1 MQRGR
6 EAGRKRLGS
15 GRGRSDADESIWRFA
30 VRRMFPGDAR
40 RARSIGR
47 RITDARRAG
56 DRDKE
61 LSYRRRAEAMVE
73 QFGPDARREIEVG
86 RREQLRGK
94 RG

>member
-1 MQRGR
+1 M
-6 EAGRKRLGS
+6 
-15 GRGRSDADESIWRFA
+15 
-30 VRRMFPGDAR
+30 RRMFPGDAR